1 MKPILRNLLLT
12 AFFIATL
19 LFTATTSFAQLEID
33 DSPTPLELAE
43 SLIGEGVSISGVT
56 MDCPSGASGFFECL
70 DCNVGIANGI
80 LLTSGDVYS
89 ANGPNNSGSTGTG
102 HGAPGDADLNMIP
115 GVVGTN
121 DACVLEFDL
130 TVTSDTI
137 RFNYVFGSEEYIE
150 YVNFIND
157 VFAFYISG
165 PGIVGTENLAL
176 IPGTDTEVSI
186 NNVNHILNTEYFVD
200 NGDGTVPPYNSD
212 DFYIQYDGFTTVLEA
227 KRQVIPCETYHLKIA
242 IADDADYVWDSGV
255 FIEAGSLSSPGVNLV
270 YETEIDGYPYII
282 EGCNE
287 GSLSFELSF
296 APIDTFEIVISVGG
310 TAIAVTDYEMQTL
323 LTFLPGDTLIE
334 IPIIAPEDGI
344 DEGIET
350 IVVTIEAGCITGLD
364 DSLVLY
370 IYDAIPVA
378 ISPDTI
384 ICPGTDAVLV
394 ASGGETYSWTP
405 EATLSDPSASTTV
418 ASPTEETTYTV
429 TSTLASC
436 INTASTTVS
445 IQESSAY
452 AGEDTTIYFGESAFL
467 EATGGVEYTWLPI
480 LTLSN
485 PDIADPLATPGVTTV
500 YTVYVTTAIG
510 CEFTDQVTVNVSSD
524 ALVGVPN
531 AFSPNGDG
539 FNDGFTVI
547 VRGQLASYNL
557 QIFNRWGEQ
566 VFESTNFT
574 NSWKGIYNNEEQP
587 LGSYTYYLT
596 YKDMNGQDFTKMGSL
611 TLVR

>member
-1 MKPILRNLLLT
+1 M
-12 AFFIATL
+12 
-19 LFTATTSFAQLEID
+19 
-33 DSPTPLELAE
+33 
-43 SLIGEGVSISGVT
+43 
-56 MDCPSGASGFFECL
+56 
-70 DCNVGIANGI
+70 
-80 LLTSGDVYS
+80 TSGDVYS

>member
-186 NNVNHILNTEYFVD
+186 NNVNHILNTEYVVD

>member
-12 AFFIATL
+12 AFLIATL

-70 DCNVGIANGI
+70 DCNVGITNGI

-186 NNVNHILNTEYFVD
+186 NNVNHILNTEYFVG

-242 IADDADYVWDSGV
+242 IADDADDVWDSGV

-310 TAIAVTDYEMQTL
+310 TAIAVTDYEMQTI

-370 IYDAIPVA
+370 IYDAIPVE
-378 ISPDTI
+378 ISPDTM

-394 ASGGETYSWTP
+394 ASGGDTYSWAP
-405 EATLSDPSASTTV
+405 EATLSDPSSSTTV

-436 INTASTTVS
+436 INTATTTVS

-566 VFESTNFT
+566 VFESNNFT

>member
-137 RFNYVFGSEEYIE
+137 RFNYVFRSEEYIE

>member
-1 MKPILRNLLLT
+1 M
-12 AFFIATL
+12 
-19 LFTATTSFAQLEID
+19 LFRS
-33 DSPTPLELAE
+33 
-43 SLIGEGVSISGVT
+43 
-56 MDCPSGASGFFECL
+56 
-70 DCNVGIANGI
+70 
-80 LLTSGDVYS
+80 
-89 ANGPNNSGSTGTG
+89 
-102 HGAPGDADLNMIP
+102 
-115 GVVGTN
+115 
-121 DACVLEFDL
+121 
-130 TVTSDTI
+130 
-137 RFNYVFGSEEYIE
+137 
-150 YVNFIND
+150 

>member
-566 VFESTNFT
+566 VYESTNFT

>member
-56 MDCPSGASGFFECL
+56 MDCPSGASGFFDCL

>member
-242 IADDADYVWDSGV
+242 IADDADDVWDSGV

>member
-200 NGDGTVPPYNSD
+200 SGDGTVPPYNSD

>member
-1 MKPILRNLLLT
+1 MNPILRNLLLT

>member
-165 PGIVGTENLAL
+165 PGI
-176 IPGTDTEVSI
+176 
-186 NNVNHILNTEYFVD
+186 
-200 NGDGTVPPYNSD
+200 VPPYNSD

>member
-445 IQESSAY
+445 IQELSAY

>member
-547 VRGQLASYNL
+547 VRGQLAYYNL

>member
-12 AFFIATL
+12 AFLIATL

-70 DCNVGIANGI
+70 DCNVGITNGI

-186 NNVNHILNTEYFVD
+186 NNVNHILNTEYFVG

-212 DFYIQYDGFTTVLEA
+212 DYYIQYDGFTTVLEA

-242 IADDADYVWDSGV
+242 IADDADDVWDSGV

-296 APIDTFEIVISVGG
+296 APIDTFEIVIGVGG
-310 TAIAVTDYEMQTL
+310 TAIAVTDYEMQTI

-370 IYDAIPVA
+370 IYDAIPLE
-378 ISPDTI
+378 ISPDTM

-394 ASGGETYSWTP
+394 ASGGDTYSWAP
-405 EATLSDPSASTTV
+405 EATLSDPSSSTTV

-436 INTASTTVS
+436 INTATTTVS

-566 VFESTNFT
+566 VFESNNFT

>member
-12 AFFIATL
+12 ALSTATL
-19 LFTATTSFAQLEID
+19 LFTANTGYAQIEVD
-33 DSPTPLELAE
+33 DSPTGIELAE
-43 SLIGEGVSISGVT
+43 ALIGEGVTIS
-56 MDCPSGASGFFECL
+56 DINLNCPTGASGFF
-70 DCNVGIANGI
+70 DCIDCSVGIESGI
-80 LLTSGDVYS
+80 LLTSGLVTN
-89 ANGPNNSGSTGTG
+89 AIGPNNFDGMGYAHFTPGDPDLDAIPGIIGTG
-102 HGAPGDADLNMIP
+102 
-115 GVVGTN
+115 

-130 TVTSDTI
+130 TVTSDTV
-137 RFNYVFGSEEYIE
+137 RFNYSFASEEYPE
-150 YVNFIND
+150 YVDFFND

-165 PGIVGTENLAL
+165 PGIVGIENMAL
-176 IPGTDTEVSI
+176 IPGTTTAVTI
-186 NNVNHILNTEYFVD
+186 NNVNDEDYSEYYVN
-200 NGDGTVPPYNSD
+200 NGNGYNPPYNSD
-212 DFYIQYDGFTTVLEA
+212 DYYIQYDGFTTPLEA
-227 KRQVIPCETYHLKIA
+227 KRQVIPCETYHLKMV
-242 IADDADYVWDSGV
+242 IADDGDNAYDSGV
-255 FIEAGSLSSPGVNLV
+255 FIEAGSLSSPGVNLA

-282 EGCNE
+282 EGCND
-287 GSLSFELSF
+287 GSLTFELSF
-296 APIDTFEIVISVGG
+296 APIDTFEVVINVGG
-310 TAIAVTDYEMQTL
+310 TAIAVTDYDMQTTL
-323 LTFLPGDTLIE
+323 LFLPGDTLLE

-350 IVVTIEAGCITGLD
+350 IVISLEAGCVTGLE

-370 IYDAIPVA
+370 IYDAIPVE
-378 ISPDTI
+378 ISPDTM

-394 ASGGETYSWTP
+394 ASGGDTYSWTP
-405 EATLSDPSASTTV
+405 EATLSDPSSSTTV

-436 INTASTTVS
+436 INTATTTVS

-566 VFESTNFT
+566 VFESNNFT

>member
-370 IYDAIPVA
+370 IYDAIP
-378 ISPDTI
+378 
-384 ICPGTDAVLV
+384 GTDAVLV

>member
-227 KRQVIPCETYHLKIA
+227 NRQVIPCETYHLKIA
-242 IADDADYVWDSGV
+242 IADDADDVWDSGV

>member
-102 HGAPGDADLNMIP
+102 HGALGNADFNMIP

-121 DACVLEFDL
+121 DGCVLEFDL